1 MSDPTGP
8 TPDSQLRTRDLRRAI
23 VRLIQELEAIDWY
36 HAPIGVVAVDV
47 EAVILAW
54 NGVAGELLGVR
65 EWEVLGTPLV
75 DLFEEEERPGLEAL
89 LVRCIATD
97 TRCTPTVFS
106 RRRPDGSR
114 QFVEITATG
123 MRGRAGEPGAT
134 VLLQDV
140 TSRVVAER
148 LLAEAERRYRTLVQR
163 VDAIVWEADPATLR
177 FTFVSQRAEDLL
189 GYPVVEWLKD
199 PEFLA
204 RVLHPEDRGRTLAA
218 IRTAVSE
225 GKDQEIEC
233 RMLAADGREIWVRDR
248 VTVVRSERGVET
260 VLGLIV
266 DVTERKRTEQALAR
280 LYQRAEDESKRKD
293 EFLAILGHELRT
305 PLGTLA
311 NAVHLLRSGD
321 RAAARA
327 AVDAIARATH
337 HLTTLTR
344 DLFDIASVVSG
355 KLQLDRQP
363 VDLGAAVAETV
374 RELQARARKRGQS
387 VVVSVERG
395 VVVEADPVRLAQIVS
410 NLVDNAL
417 KYSGRGA
424 RCEVSV
430 RREGGDAVLVVR
442 DQGRGIAA
450 DDIERIFEPFY
461 QAGGDGGAAGRG
473 GLGLGLALVRRL
485 VELHGGSVRAE
496 SGGAGR
502 GSQFVV
508 RLPQAGP
515 SPEEARPER
524 VEGPRVLVIEDD
536 TDMREILKTVL
547 EREGYRV
554 EVAEDGPR
562 GIEKAQARPPDAAL
576 VDIGLPGLGGL
587 EVAPRLRAP
596 GRRRP
601 YLIAITGYSE
611 SDDERRARAAGFDA
625 YLVKPVDPAE
635 VVRLVG
641 RALRPPTA
649 HAGPSPRRPPTAGG
663 GVVERIAA
671 RRDAR
676 RRGPKPRRA
685 G

>member
-1 MSDPTGP
+1 MTDPSGP
-8 TPDSQLRTRDLRRAI
+8 PPDSLPRTRDLRRAI
-23 VRLIQELEAIDWY
+23 VRLIQELEAVDWY

-47 EAVILAW
+47 DALILAW
-54 NGVAGELLGVR
+54 NGIAGELLGVR

-75 DLFEEEERPGLEAL
+75 ELFEEEERPAFEAL

-97 TRCTPTVFS
+97 TRCAPTVFS

-123 MRGRAGEPGAT
+123 IRGRAGEPGAT

-163 VDAIVWEADPATLR
+163 LDAIVWEAEPATLR

-199 PEFLA
+199 PDFLG
-204 RVLHPEDRGRTLAA
+204 RILHPDDRGRTLAA
-218 IRTAVSE
+218 IRSAVSE
-225 GKDQEIEC
+225 GKDQELEC
-233 RMLAADGREIWVRDR
+233 RMLAIDGREIWVRDR

-280 LYQRAEDESKRKD
+280 LYQRAEDEGKRKD

-305 PLGTLA
+305 PLSTLT
-311 NAVHLLRSGD
+311 NAVQLLRSGD
-321 RAAARA
+321 RAAGRT
-327 AVDAIARATH
+327 AVDTIARATH
-337 HLTTLTR
+337 HLTALTR

-355 KLQLDRQP
+355 KLQLERQA
-363 VDLGAAVAETV
+363 VDLGALVTETV
-374 RELQARARKRGQS
+374 RELQAKARKRGQT
-387 VVVSVERG
+387 VTVTAEPG
-395 VVVEADPVRLAQIVS
+395 VVVEGDPVRLAQVVS

-417 KYSGRGA
+417 KYSARAG
-424 RCEVSV
+424 RCEVGV
-430 RREGGDAVLVVR
+430 RREGADAVIVVR
-442 DQGRGIAA
+442 DEGRGIAA
-450 DDIERIFEPFY
+450 DEVERIFEPFY
-461 QAGGDGGAAGRG
+461 QAEPEGSRRG

-485 VELHGGSVRAE
+485 VELHGGSVRAA
-496 SGGAGR
+496 SGGAGQ
-502 GSQFVV
+502 GSEFVV
-508 RLPQAGP
+508 RLPLVAPPTAEAHP
-515 SPEEARPER
+515 SEA
-524 VEGPRVLVIEDD
+524 EGPRVLVVEDD
-536 TDMREILKTVL
+536 ADLREILRTVL

-576 VDIGLPGLGGL
+576 VDIGLPGLGGF

-601 YLIAITGYSE
+601 YLVAITGYSE

-625 YLVKPVDPAE
+625 YLVKPVDTTE
-635 VVRLVG
+635 VVRLLGEALGTTGPPGDRGGKGTVAHRRRTGGRPRG
-641 RALRPPTA
+641 RA
-649 HAGPSPRRPPTAGG
+649 RR
-663 GVVERIAA
+663 
-671 RRDAR
+671 
-676 RRGPKPRRA
+676 
-685 G
+685 